1 MIDVLIADDE
11 YFFRE
16 AMKSSFPWQEHGCR
30 ICGEARN
37 GEEALEKIGLLKPD
51 IVLADINMPFLGGLE
66 FIEKAGSMADNPVF
80 IIISGYSEFTYA
92 KEAIRL
98 GVLGYILKPVQEA
111 ELADVLDA
119 AADKIRERRKEKT
132 ENRHLRAEA
141 CGQYM
146 TASRRAGL
154 LVALQRGGR
163 ENALSLL
170 AQIYKEDLGD
180 CGDHESCLL
189 TSVEIVKII
198 MDAARRQKI
207 GLYGERGGAEAAERM
222 LYCLEDAQQ
231 IRSYVTD
238 IMRYCILLME
248 KNSLSDSVRRAID
261 YIDENYSNPELTVD
275 KIAGSVYL
283 NYYYLCSQFK
293 KETSMTVNHY
303 LMGYRMHR
311 AVPILCKGGRSK
323 EQAAFASGFC
333 DAKYFARCFRKQFG
347 ITWRRLEGKQQ

>member
-51 IVLADINMPFLGGLE
+51 IVLVDINMPFLGGLE
-66 FIEKAGSMADNPVF
+66 FIEKAGRMADNPVF
-80 IIISGYSEFTYA
+80 IIISGYSEFSYA

-119 AADKIRERRKEKT
+119 AAAKIRERRKEKT
-132 ENRHLRAEA
+132 ENSHLRAAA
-141 CGQYM
+141 CGQYL
-146 TASRRAGL
+146 TASRRAEL
-154 LVALQRGGR
+154 LVAVQRGSR
-163 ENALSLL
+163 ENALALL
-170 AQIYKEDLGD
+170 ARIYEEDLGD
-180 CGDHESCLL
+180 KGDHESCLL

-198 MDAARRQKI
+198 LDAVRRQKCV
-207 GLYGERGGAEAAERM
+207 LYGERGGSEAANRM

-238 IMRYCILLME
+238 IMRYSILLME
-248 KNSLSDSVRRAID
+248 KNSLSDSVRRAMD
-261 YIDENYSNPELTVD
+261 YINENYGEPELTVD
-275 KIAGSVYL
+275 RIAGSVYL

-311 AVPILCKGGRSK
+311 ALLMLCGGGRSL
-323 EQAAFASGFC
+323 EQAAFASGFT
-333 DAKYFARCFRKQFG
+333 DAKYFARCFKKQFG
-347 ITWRRLEGKQQ
+347 IAWRRLEGNRP

>member
-1 MIDVLIADDE
+1 MMDVLIADDE

-51 IVLADINMPFLGGLE
+51 IVLVDINMPFLGGLE
-66 FIEKAGSMADNPVF
+66 FIEKAGRMADNPVF
-80 IIISGYSEFTYA
+80 IIISGYSEFSYA

-119 AADKIRERRKEKT
+119 AAAKIRERRKEKT
-132 ENRHLRAEA
+132 ENSHLRAAA
-141 CGQYM
+141 CGQYL
-146 TASRRAGL
+146 TASRRAEL
-154 LVALQRGGR
+154 LVAVQRGSR
-163 ENALSLL
+163 ENALALL
-170 AQIYKEDLGD
+170 ARIYEEDLGD
-180 CGDHESCLL
+180 KGDHESCLL

-198 MDAARRQKI
+198 LDAVRRQKCV
-207 GLYGERGGAEAAERM
+207 LYGERGGSEAANRM

-238 IMRYCILLME
+238 IMRYSILLIK
-248 KNSLSDSVRRAID
+248 KNSLSDSVRRAMD
-261 YIDENYSNPELTVD
+261 YINENYGEPELTVD
-275 KIAGSVYL
+275 RIAGSVYL

-303 LMGYRMHR
+303 LLM
-311 AVPILCKGGRSK
+311 LCGGGRSL
-323 EQAAFASGFC
+323 EQAAFASGFT
-333 DAKYFARCFRKQFG
+333 DAKYFARCFKKQFG
-347 ITWRRLEGKQQ
+347 IAWRRLEGNRP